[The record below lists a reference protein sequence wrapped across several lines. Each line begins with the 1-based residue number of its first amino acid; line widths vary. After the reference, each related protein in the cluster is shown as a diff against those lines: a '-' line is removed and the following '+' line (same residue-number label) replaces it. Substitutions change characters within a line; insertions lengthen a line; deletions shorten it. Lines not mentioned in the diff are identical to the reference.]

1 MFNES
6 NVVKVT
12 TLKLTVNKLIVTYR
26 IAGYFRRSNI
36 SYTKFLGCIKFSMRL
51 E

>member
-26 IAGYFRRSNI
+26 IAGYFRTDLIFVQQLRVEN
-36 SYTKFLGCIKFSMRL
+36 
-51 E
+51 